1 MGRYGR
7 EAAWVFGVL
16 GCCLAALYG
25 LELSPTINAV
35 CLGVVAVG
43 ACIALAV
50 GPSLHHP
57 RSVRPWHMLACAA
70 ALFVVGALT
79 RPYSAGQT
87 DWRQIITHVFTV
99 AGYLIAITGL
109 GMMLR
114 SRGSLERHAL
124 SDGLI
129 VCLGAGLVLTVLFA
143 LPAARVAGQPTWL
156 SALLALYPMFDIVLL
171 LVLLNLA
178 FTTAA
183 HLPSYRAITVGMVA
197 LFAGDLG
204 YAWIGARGQQTGP
217 ALMDLPFLIAYTC
230 YGVAAL
236 HPSMA
241 EMSSVVA
248 KPVQAWSLGR
258 LSLILPALAAPAV
271 ILMAAPHMGYAERL
285 VVAVAIPAMVATL
298 LVRAVSAVRGYT
310 RVQEVFRHQA
320 LHDALTGLPN
330 RVHLSERVE
339 AMLAARRRDDPPVW
353 LLFLDLDGFKF
364 VNDSWGHETGD
375 RLLVEVAYRLDTL
388 AGPGDTVAR
397 IGGDEF
403 VVATQRAREG
413 AVELAELIQEA
424 LREPIEVIGLELVV
438 TVSIGMAEA
447 TTRGAAEAL
456 LRDADTAMYRA
467 KGDGRDRWMVF
478 DASMRQSVR
487 DRVEIELALRHAVPR
502 RQLWIAY
509 QPIVDVCTERTVG
522 AEALLR
528 WSHPVR
534 GPISPA
540 EFIPVAE
547 ETGMIS
553 EIGAWVLTESVRQLA
568 RWQEQGLVQQDFYM
582 SVNASTRQL
591 RDHRLRDVIAAVL
604 AETGLEPSLL
614 TVEITESVMMD
625 HSEAV
630 SDVLLDLRSL
640 GLRLSVDDFGTGYSS
655 LGYLSRFPVTG
666 VKVDRAFVD
675 GLGDDPG
682 DEAIVRAVAAM
693 AGALDLAV
701 VAEGVETTEQ
711 RDILGRIGVEQAQGS
726 LWGRPVDG
734 GAFAASYGAA
744 RVQAGVGNSYAQ

>member
-1 MGRYGR
+1 MGRYPAVDVGD
-7 EAAWVFGVL
+7 AWRSHGALRPRGSLGFGVL

-25 LELSPTINAV
+25 LEISPTINAV

-43 ACIALAV
+43 SCVALAV

-70 ALFVVGALT
+70 VLFVVGALT
-79 RPYSAGQT
+79 RPYSADQT
-87 DWRQIITHVFTV
+87 DWRRIITHAFTV

-129 VCLGAGLVLTVLFA
+129 VCLGAALVLSVLFA

-156 SALLALYPMFDIVLL
+156 SALLALYPMFDLVLL

-183 HLPSYRAITVGMVA
+183 HLPSYRAITIGMVA

-217 ALMDLPFLIAYTC
+217 ALLDLPFLIAYTC

-248 KPVQAWSLGR
+248 TPVQAWSLGR

-271 ILMAAPHMGYAERL
+271 ILMAVPHMGYAER
-285 VVAVAIPAMVATL
+285 VAVAVVAPAMVATL
-298 LVRAVSAVRGYT
+298 LVRAVSAVRGYA

-339 AMLAARRRDDPPVW
+339 ALLAARRRDDPPVW

-375 RLLVEVAYRLDTL
+375 RLLVEVAQRLSSL
-388 AGPGDTVAR
+388 AGPSDTVAR

-403 VVATQRAREG
+403 VVATQRARDG
-413 AVELAELIQEA
+413 AVDLAELVQAA

-478 DASMRQSVR
+478 DSSMRQSVR
-487 DRVEIELALRHAVPR
+487 DRVEIELPLRHAVPR
-502 RQLWIAY
+502 GQLWIAY
-509 QPIVDVCTERTVG
+509 QPIVDLYTERTVG
-522 AEALLR
+522 
-528 WSHPVR
+528 
-534 GPISPA
+534 A

-547 ETGMIS
+547 ETGMIT
-553 EIGAWVLTESVRQLA
+553 EIGAWVLTESLRQLA
-568 RWQEQGLVQQDFYM
+568 RWQEQGLVPQDFSM

-604 AETGLEPSLL
+604 AETGLAPSQL
-614 TVEITESVMMD
+614 TVEITESVMME

-630 SDVLLDLRSL
+630 SAVLLDLRSL

-711 RDILGRIGVEQAQGS
+711 RDILGRIGVEQAQGR

-734 GAFAASYGAA
+734 EAFAASYGAA